1 MKFISSELLTE
12 LGVTAAELDER
23 TRKNMLSSVTIS
35 DMLSAVS
42 EDMLTSLEKEN
53 VRTAV
58 KTSDTIAEVL
68 INSELY
74 KVLAGVGVITLKNHD
89 VSGVLELTE
98 VLELIAAKK
107 NSDLLFVPIKDDTF
121 LVDTI
126 GAIWRYG
133 LNPNKYTIAQ
143 LREALY
149 KLLYTYKPESEDTIY
164 RYSRSKKKLIAL

>member
-1 MKFISSELLTE
+1 MSGLKAPTE
-12 LGVTAAELDER
+12 RLD
-23 TRKNMLSSVTIS
+23 SSVTIS

>member
-1 MKFISSELLTE
+1 MVKIQSKISTCGSLLEVNTVKPDNSVNFTTTIVDIVN
-12 LGVTAAELDER
+12 GHPKVA
-23 TRKNMLSSVTIS
+23 SVTIS

-74 KVLAGVGVITLKNHD
+74 KVLAGVGVITLKNHN

-133 LNPNKYTIAQ
+133 LNPNKYTIS
-143 LREALY
+143 Y
-149 KLLYTYKPESEDTIY
+149 IY
-164 RYSRSKKKLIAL
+164 RCFN

>member
-149 KLLYTYKPESEDTIY
+149 KLLYTYKPESKDTIY